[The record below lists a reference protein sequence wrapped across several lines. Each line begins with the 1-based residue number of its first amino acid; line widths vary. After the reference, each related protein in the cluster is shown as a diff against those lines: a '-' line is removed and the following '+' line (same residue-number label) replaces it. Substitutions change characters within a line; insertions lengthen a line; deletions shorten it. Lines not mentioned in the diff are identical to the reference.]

1 MITID
6 VSAVGDERE
15 LHAVLAVTLHFPSIY
30 GMNWDAFWDAITGLV
45 QIPDRLRFVG
55 WAHLRQQVPRGATTL
70 RQALDR
76 YRSQYRPEFVA
87 EYV

>member
-6 VSAVGDERE
+6 VGAVGDERE
-15 LHAVLAVTLHFPSIY
+15 LHALLAVTLRFPSFY

-45 QIPDRLRFVG
+45 QIPDHLHFVG
-55 WAHLRQQVPRGATTL
+55 WAQLGEHVPYGATML
-70 RQALDR
+70 QQALDR
-76 YRSQYRPEFVA
+76 YQSQYRPEFVA